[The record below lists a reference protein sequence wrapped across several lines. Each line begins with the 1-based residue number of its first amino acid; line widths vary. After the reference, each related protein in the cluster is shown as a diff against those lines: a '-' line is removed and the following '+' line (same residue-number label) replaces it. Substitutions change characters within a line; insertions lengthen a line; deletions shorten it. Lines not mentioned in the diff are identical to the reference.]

1 MLEQL
6 QEEYPDDVR
15 FVFRHFPLPSHSLA
29 LITAQ
34 AAEAAALQGMFWE
47 MEQVIFTNQQLWSEM
62 NEESFIAWAVGQAGE
77 LGLDV
82 DQFESDLTSDEI
94 VSLVAKAQEEAM
106 GAQIPYTPFLL
117 INGVPHELSS
127 GYAGLQA
134 VVELIRIQ
142 DRQFSECPEMTLDP
156 AKQYRATLHTT
167 QGDIVL
173 QLFSEEA
180 PLTVNSFIFL
190 AEQGWFDNVAFHRV
204 IPGFVAQAGDP
215 TGTGMGGPGYIFD
228 NETSSSLSYDQGG
241 MVGMANS
248 GPNTNGSQFFITYGP
263 AENLNGNYTIFAEVV
278 EGMDVAESLT
288 ARDPSQGGEL
298 PEPDMIESVTIEES

>member
-1 MLEQL
+1 
-6 QEEYPDDVR
+6 
-15 FVFRHFPLPSHSLA
+15 
-29 LITAQ
+29 
-34 AAEAAALQGMFWE
+34 MFWQ
-47 MEQVIFTNQQLWSEM
+47 MADIIYTNQQLWGAM
-62 NEESFIAWAVGQAGE
+62 TEEGFIEWVVGQADD
-77 LGLDV
+77 LGLDA
-82 DQFESDLTSDEI
+82 DQFEADLTSDEI
-94 VSLVAKAQEEAM
+94 VALVSKAQEDAM

-142 DRQFSECPEMTLDP
+142 DRQFTECPEMTLDP
-156 AKQYRATLHTT
+156 TKQYRATLHTT

-173 QLFSEEA
+173 QFFSEEA

-190 AEQGWFDNVAFHRV
+190 AEEGWFDNVSFHRV

-228 NETSSSLSYDQGG
+228 NETISSLSYDQGG

-263 AENLNGNYTIFAEVV
+263 AENLTGSYTIFAEVV
-278 EGMDVAESLT
+278 EGMDVVESLT

-298 PEPDMIESVTIEES
+298 PEPDLIKSVTIETS

>member
-6 QEEYPDDVR
+6 HEEYPDDVR
-15 FVFRHFPLPSHSLA
+15 FIFRHFPLPSHSLA

-34 AAEAAALQGMFWE
+34 AAEAADLQGMFWQ
-47 MEQVIFTNQQLWSEM
+47 MEEIIFANQLVWVDMDEAAFS
-62 NEESFIAWAVGQAGE
+62 AWVVDQAAD
-77 LGLDV
+77 LGLDA
-82 DQFESDLTSDEI
+82 DQFEADLTSDEI
-94 VSLVAKAQEEAM
+94 IALVAKAQEEAM
-106 GAQIPYTPFLL
+106 GAQIPYTPFVLV
-117 INGVPHELSS
+117 NGVPHELSS

-142 DRQFSECPEMTLDP
+142 DHQFTECPEMTLDP

-190 AEQGWFDNVAFHRV
+190 AEQGWFDNVDFHRV

-228 NETSSSLSYDQGG
+228 NETSSSLSYDQAG

-263 AENLNGNYTIFAEVV
+263 AENLNGSYSIFAEVV

-288 ARDPSQGGEL
+288 ARDPSQGGDL
-298 PEPDMIESVTIEES
+298 PEADRIESVTIETN